1 MYVILSGVDGGERIA
16 MVLNRVEGLLLEDI
30 ARATGTSLV
39 TFWRRLASWEAKF
52 FIRAKNRSAL
62 DSLRLESGAP

>member
-1 MYVILSGVDGGERIA
+1 